1 MQNTRRKVIHTCC
14 CSDNQ
19 SSESIT
25 SHLVSSKC
33 FDDCSTISVIPA
45 GNQKS
50 HVIFLH
56 KLKLCNR
63 QTSRQQLCKELFTFD
78 NILTDQFF
86 LSYGSLLYFMLT
98 CPGFRNTAFPQ
109 EALQQ
114 QGLPGART
122 KWFIVVFS
130 LSNLTIALL
139 ETVFWQSGSILKRQS
154 FSVLNITSALLIFQ
168 ILFEISLR
176 PSFFFF

>member
-63 QTSRQQLCKELFTFD
+63 QTSRQQLCKELFTFE

-86 LSYGSLLYFMLT
+86 FFILWLTFVFYFNLSLLPEHCFT
-98 CPGFRNTAFPQ
+98 TRSFAATGI
-109 EALQQ
+109 
-114 QGLPGART
+114 ARSQDEMVHSCFFT
-122 KWFIVVFS
+122 K
-130 LSNLTIALL
+130 
-139 ETVFWQSGSILKRQS
+139 
-154 FSVLNITSALLIFQ
+154 
-168 ILFEISLR
+168 
-176 PSFFFF
+176 